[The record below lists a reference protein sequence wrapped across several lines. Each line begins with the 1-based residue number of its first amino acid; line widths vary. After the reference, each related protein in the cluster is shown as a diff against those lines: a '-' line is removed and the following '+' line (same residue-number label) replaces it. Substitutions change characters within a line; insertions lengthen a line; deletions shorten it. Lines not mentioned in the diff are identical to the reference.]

1 VLNNIKVN
9 PKCTDK
15 HEDLN
20 IASLYPRKTGMV
32 WMIAKI
38 DMERKRLPFVQASG
52 MGICTIKHS

>member
-15 HEDLN
+15 HKDLK
-20 IASLYPRKTGMV
+20 IGSLYLRKTWMV

-38 DMERKRLPFVQASG
+38 AMERKRLP
-52 MGICTIKHS
+52 T

>member
-20 IASLYPRKTGMV
+20 IASLYLRKIGMV

-38 DMERKRLPFVQASG
+38 DMERKRLPFVHE
-52 MGICTIKHS
+52 I